1 MVPRHRAL
9 IEGNRPISNKLLAKL
24 PPSRALIAYSHDL
37 IMAGASFVL
46 AMWLRLGD
54 SAFDYSGSLVLQGTL
69 LFILVA
75 APVFWAMGLYRGVW
89 LYASLEDVLAIGRA
103 STLAI
108 LLFLL
113 AMFLWTRLES
123 LPRSLLVIQWFIL
136 PVLLGG
142 PRFLY
147 RMFKDRRL
155 DLRLQREGTN
165 RIPVLLAGAS
175 DGAELFIRHLS
186 RGGDINY
193 RVVGILA
200 DRAARVGRRIHGVE
214 VLGTLGDLAAVV
226 DRLGRQGE
234 QPQRLIVTKDDL
246 GGTVLRRMLE
256 TADSL
261 GMTMARLPR
270 LTDFRSGE
278 DNRME
283 VRPIAIEDLLGRPKT
298 ALDRSAMA
306 ALIQGKRVLITG
318 GGGSIGGEL
327 ARQIAG
333 YRPAEL
339 VLFDSSEFNL
349 YAIDMELGER
359 HPTLPRHAELGDVRD
374 QARVA
379 RLFREHT
386 PELVFH
392 AAALKHVPLVEAN
405 PVEGVATNVQGTVNV
420 ADACV
425 AAGVG
430 VMVMI
435 STDKAVNPSSVMGAT
450 KRIAESY
457 CQRLDMKRAEGAHA
471 TRFVTVRFGN
481 VLGSTGS
488 VVPLFQ
494 RQLAAGGPLTVTHP
508 DMKRYFMTIGEAVEL
523 VLQTSALGIAEDD
536 ATGGRIHVLDMGEPV
551 AILDLAR
558 QMIRLAGH
566 RPDIDIKI
574 AITGPRPGEK
584 LFEELFHGGEPLV
597 STACKGVL
605 LAAPRMGDGDALRA
619 GLAELRDAVGQGDR
633 RRIMATIHRLVPEYR
648 PDGTEQAVA
657 DLPAVSVAG

>member
-1 MVPRHRAL
+1 ML
-9 IEGNRPISNKLLAKL
+9 IKL
-24 PPSRALIAYSHDL
+24 PPYRALIAYGHDL
-37 IMAGASFVL
+37 VMAGLSFVL
-46 AMWLRLGD
+46 ALWLRLGD
-54 SAFDYSGSLVLQGTL
+54 SLFVYNTGMVVQGTL

-103 STLAI
+103 ATLAI

-113 AMFLWTRLES
+113 VMFLWTRLET

-147 RMFKDRRL
+147 RLFKDRRL

-186 RGGDINY
+186 RGGDVNY
-193 RVVGILA
+193 RVVGLVA

-214 VLGTLGDLAAVV
+214 VLGTLDDLAAVV
-226 DRLGRQGE
+226 ERLGRQGE
-234 QPQRLIVTKDDL
+234 RPQRLIVTKDDL
-246 GGTVLRRMLE
+246 DGTELRRMLE
-256 TADSL
+256 TADGL

-278 DNRME
+278 DNRLE

-298 ALDRSAMA
+298 ALDRDAMA
-306 ALIQGKRVLITG
+306 GLIQGKRVLVSG
-318 GGGSIGGEL
+318 AGGSIGGEL
-327 ARQIAG
+327 VRQIAG
-333 YRPAEL
+333 YGPAEL
-339 VLFDSSEFNL
+339 VLLDHSEFNL
-349 YAIDMELGER
+349 YAIDLELAER
-359 HPTLPRHAELGDVRD
+359 HPALPRHAELGDVRER
-374 QARVA
+374 ARVE
-379 RLFREHT
+379 RLFREHA

-405 PVEGVATNVQGTVNV
+405 PVEGVATNVLGTVNV

-457 CQRLDMKRAEGAHA
+457 CQHLDLGRAAGRHA

-523 VLQTSALGIAEDD
+523 VLQTSALASREDGGT
-536 ATGGRIHVLDMGEPV
+536 TGGRLHVLDMGEPV

-558 QMIRLAGH
+558 QMIRLAGR
-566 RPDIDIKI
+566 RPDVDIKI

-597 STACKGVL
+597 PTACKGVL
-605 LAAPRMGDGDALRA
+605 LAAPRLGDGDALRA
-619 GLAELRDAVGQGDR
+619 GLAELREAVAQGDP
-633 RRIMATIHRLVPEYR
+633 RRILATICRLVPEYR
-648 PDGTEQAVA
+648 PEDAEPAGPGLPVAVA
-657 DLPAVSVAG
+657 AG

>member
-1 MVPRHRAL
+1 MLAL
-9 IEGNRPISNKLLAKL
+9 
-24 PPSRALIAYSHDL
+24 
-37 IMAGASFVL
+37 
-46 AMWLRLGD
+46 WLRLGD
-54 SAFDYSGSLVLQGTL
+54 GLFVYNTGLVIQGTL

-75 APVFWAMGLYRGVW
+75 APVFWWMGLYRGVW

-103 STLAI
+103 ATLAI
-108 LLFLL
+108 LLFMLV
-113 AMFLWTRLES
+113 MFVWTRLET
-123 LPRSLLVIQWFIL
+123 LPRSLLFIQWFIL

-147 RMFKDRRL
+147 RLFKDRRL
-155 DLRLQREGTN
+155 DLRLQREGGS

-186 RGGDINY
+186 RGGDVNY
-193 RVVGILA
+193 RVVGLVA
-200 DRAARVGRRIHGVE
+200 DRAGRVGRSIHGVE
-214 VLGTLGDLAAVV
+214 VLGTLDELAAVV
-226 DRLGRQGE
+226 ERLGRHDE
-234 QPQRLIVTKDDL
+234 RPQRLIVTKDDMD
-246 GGTVLRRMLE
+246 GTELRQMLE

-278 DNRME
+278 DDRME
-283 VRPIAIEDLLGRPKT
+283 VRPIAIEDLLGRPRT
-298 ALDRSAMA
+298 ALDRDAMA
-306 ALIQGKRVLITG
+306 ALIHGKRVMVTG
-318 GGGSIGGEL
+318 AGGSIGGEL

-333 YRPAEL
+333 YGPVEL
-339 VLFDSSEFNL
+339 VLFDNSEFNL
-349 YAIDMELGER
+349 YTIDLELGER
-359 HPTLPRHAELGDVRD
+359 HPSLPRQAELGDVRD
-374 QARVA
+374 RARVE
-379 RLFREHT
+379 RLFRQHA

-405 PVEGVATNVQGTVNV
+405 PVEGTATNVQGTVNV

-435 STDKAVNPSSVMGAT
+435 STDKAVNPSSIMGAT
-450 KRIAESY
+450 KRIAECY
-457 CQRLDMKRAEGAHA
+457 CQHLDLRRAEGAHA

-523 VLQTSALGIAEDD
+523 VLQTSALGVSEDG

-551 AILDLAR
+551 AILDLAK
-558 QMIRLAGH
+558 QMIRLAGR
-566 RPDIDIKI
+566 RPDTDIKI
-574 AITGPRPGEK
+574 VITGPRPGEK

-597 STACKGVL
+597 PTACKGVL
-605 LAAPRMGDGDALRA
+605 LAAPRLGDGESLRA
-619 GLAELRDAVGQGDR
+619 GLAELRDATAQGDR
-633 RRIMATIHRLVPEYR
+633 RRIIAAIRRLVPEYR
-648 PDGTEQAVA
+648 PEGTEPSGQPLPAIAVA
-657 DLPAVSVAG
+657 S

>member
-1 MVPRHRAL
+1 
-9 IEGNRPISNKLLAKL
+9 
-24 PPSRALIAYSHDL
+24 
-37 IMAGASFVL
+37 
-46 AMWLRLGD
+46 MWLRLGD
-54 SAFDYSGSLVLQGTL
+54 SAFAYSGSLAIQGAL

-113 AMFLWTRLES
+113 AMFLWTRMES

-155 DLRLQREGTN
+155 DLRLRREGAN

-175 DGAELFIRHLS
+175 DGAELFIRYLS

-193 RVVGILA
+193 RVVGIVA
-200 DRAARVGRRIHGVE
+200 DRAARAARVGRRIHGVE
-214 VLGTLGDLAAVV
+214 VMGTLDDLATVV
-226 DRLGRQGE
+226 ERLGRHDE
-234 QPQRLIVTKDDL
+234 RPQRLIVTKDDL
-246 GGTVLRRMLE
+246 DGSELRRLLE

-278 DNRME
+278 DSRME

-306 ALIQGKRVLITG
+306 TLIQDKRVLITG

-327 ARQIAG
+327 ARQIAS
-333 YRPAEL
+333 YHPAEL

-349 YAIDMELGER
+349 YAIEQELGEG
-359 HPTLPRHAELGDVRD
+359 HPLLPRHAELGDVRD
-374 QARVA
+374 RGRVE
-379 RLFREHT
+379 RLFRHHA
-386 PELVFH
+386 PQLVFH

-405 PVEGVATNVQGTVNV
+405 PVEGVATNVHGTVNV

-425 AAGVG
+425 ATGVG

-450 KRIAESY
+450 KRIAECY
-457 CQRLDMKRAEGAHA
+457 CQHLDMQRAQGVHA

-523 VLQTSALGIAEDD
+523 VLQTSALGITEDGSK
-536 ATGGRIHVLDMGEPV
+536 GGRIHVLDMGEPV

-558 QMIRLAGH
+558 QMIRLAGR

-574 AITGPRPGEK
+574 AITGTRPGEK

-597 STACKGVL
+597 PTACKGVL
-605 LAAPRMGDGDALRA
+605 LAAPRLGDGDALQA
-619 GLAELRDAVGQGDR
+619 GLAELREAVDQGDP
-633 RRIMATIHRLVPEYR
+633 RRIGATIRRLVPEYR
-648 PDGTEQAVA
+648 PDGTEQPGPG
-657 DLPAVSVAG
+657 LPAVAIAG